1 MVKDFRYIKVNAVN
15 PLYLIIN
22 KVNDYF
28 EEVNKNEYL
37 TIVSINERKEKR
49 KKYKEL
55 WSKIRDLIRSITNN

>member
-28 EEVNKNEYL
+28 EEVNKNKYL

-49 KKYKEL
+49 KNIKNCGVKSE
-55 WSKIRDLIRSITNN
+55 I